1 MLDLRFPWLWMGFG
15 WMLVAGV
22 CFGSLLPASRVEFF
36 LNDKLIHFI
45 SYFVLTVWFSG
56 LYSKL
61 AWYILITVIVIA
73 LGAALD
79 VAQSTTATRYFEFF
93 DILANAGGALFGF
106 VLSVFLLGGWCGRVE
121 RWIRR

>member
-15 WMLVAGV
+15 WLLVAGV
-22 CFGSLLPASRVEFF
+22 CFGSLLPASNVEFV
-36 LNDKLIHFI
+36 LNDKLIHFV

-61 AWYILITVIVIA
+61 AWYILITAIVIA

-79 VAQSTTATRYFEFF
+79 VAQSATATRYFDFF
-93 DILANAGGALFGF
+93 DVLANAGGALFGF
-106 VLSVFLLGGWCGRVE
+106 VLSVFLLGGWCARVE